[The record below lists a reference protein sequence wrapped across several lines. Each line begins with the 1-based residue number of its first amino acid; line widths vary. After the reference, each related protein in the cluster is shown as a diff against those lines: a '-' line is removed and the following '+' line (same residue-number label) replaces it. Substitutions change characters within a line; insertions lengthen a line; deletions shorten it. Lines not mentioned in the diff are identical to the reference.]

1 MPTANELLRSVA
13 SQPNP
18 EGHIV
23 VGGDRFITVPSNLKR
38 LGVQHDHNIET
49 VTFDCPKKW
58 DGEDMSKMAIY
69 IVYSRAGSEGGIHTN
84 RYPVS
89 IPVDQD
95 PNGIGNTTVIDV
107 DNDNIMHFDWTISRD
122 VTEVAGPIS
131 FMVCITKVDTEG
143 SEKIHWNSEIC
154 TECYISPGMESEE
167 YSVDENYDAVTSFL
181 QTLVEKIKA
190 DMESMVDNA
199 RQSADEAQT
208 YSLATEDTLSEAE
221 MVLDEIN
228 DKSDYIK
235 NSYAS
240 AIKGNVSGEVIR
252 VDDVSPIEHD
262 VKCRVHGKNR
272 IDLSKFVTTGP
283 YTDFAYVSSV
293 SADEL
298 VITSTAN
305 DSGYCGTGT
314 TVREACGDLTI
325 GKGYV
330 LTAVSSSGR
339 NFAYLNGANVRWDF
353 GSELVMTDLILDS
366 TIVFY
371 GLMDDA
377 GETTISNVQIEE
389 GPVATQYEPYI
400 DTTSITVQSRS
411 KNLIDTSLM
420 KTTSTL
426 NGVTI
431 TRKGNVLSFNG
442 TLTTDSVLFNT
453 HFCFHAGMN
462 NNYTLSYKYISGGI
476 NGTAS
481 LCIGDGNTIEESRQ
495 SWANIMLK
503 HTNNQYTVKTIKP
516 YVKDL
521 WFYAVKGV
529 VFSDYQIEIQLEYGN
544 SVTNYGTYSESVASL
559 DSYGTC
565 KVTSKYPTMTLFT
578 DTPGITIEAEYNVD
592 TAKMFE
598 HCALTDEVKQEIAD
612 LVDKPSATISNN
624 ILIIK

>member
-1 MPTANELLRSVA
+1 MATAEELLRESIL
-13 SQPNP
+13 QPNP

-23 VGGDRFITVPSNLKR
+23 VGGDRFITVPDNLKR
-38 LGVQHDHNIET
+38 LGVQYDHDMET
-49 VTFDCPKKW
+49 VTFDCPRYW
-58 DGEDMSKMAIY
+58 DGRDMSKMAIY
-69 IVYSRAGSEGGIHTN
+69 VNYARSDNYMGK
-84 RYPVS
+84 YPV
-89 IPVDQD
+89 VD
-95 PNGIGNTTVIDV
+95 TVRVDDV
-107 DNDNIMHFDWTISRD
+107 DDNIIHFDWTVSRN
-122 VTEVAGPIS
+122 VTQAAGKVS
-131 FMVCITKVDTEG
+131 FLICVMKSDADGNE
-143 SEKIHWNSEIC
+143 ERHWNSELC
-154 TECYISPGMESEE
+154 QDCYISPGMETEE
-167 YSVDENYDAVTSFL
+167 SSIESYPD
-181 QTLVEKIKA
+181 LVSKLLEVNILASDVQKIY
-190 DMESMVDNA
+190 DNA
-199 RQSADEAQT
+199 VEVAET
-208 YSLATEDTLSEAE
+208 TEQVKNEAE
-221 MVLDEIN
+221 QIKNEALDASN
-228 DKSDYIK
+228 YIK
-235 NSYAS
+235 NSYAP

-262 VKCRVHGKNR
+262 VKCQVHGKNR

-305 DSGYCGTGT
+305 DNGYCGTGT
-314 TVREACGDLTI
+314 TVREVCGDLTI

-377 GETTISNVQIEE
+377 GESTISNVQIEE
-389 GPVATQYEPYI
+389 GSAATQYEPYI
-400 DTTSITVQSRS
+400 DTASITVQSRS

-544 SVTNYGTYSESVASL
+544 SVTDYGTYSESTVSL
-559 DSYGTC
+559 DTYGNGL
-565 KVTSKYPTMTLFT
+565 VTSKYPTMTLFT
-578 DTPGITIEAEYNVD
+578 DTPGVTIEAEYNCDTTKYLSSLKQDYIQPAVD
-592 TAKMFE
+592 AW
-598 HCALTDEVKQEIAD
+598 LTNHFRNAEEV
-612 LVDKPSATISNN
+612 TF
-624 ILIIK
+624 